1 MMPRGDAAFADRI
14 MTLASFSRWQAFLIH
29 LAISALIATAMVGL
43 TLALWYPPPYFAGM
57 GGPMLLRLLI
67 GVDVVLGPLI
77 TLIVFDPAKPRLKYD
92 LMAIAALQ
100 LAALAYGTVVMF
112 EARPVY
118 NVFVK
123 GRFEAVAAN
132 RIDDASLAR
141 AKGEFGALPLTGP
154 RVVGAAMP
162 TDPEESSNIAL
173 ASMRGGPDVTELP
186 HLYVPYADVAPQVA
200 AAAKPLSTLS
210 RQGQV
215 HAEAVSEFA
224 KAHPGAAN
232 LGFVPVKA
240 RDRDFSA
247 VVDRKTGEIVG
258 YLPLNPW

>member
-1 MMPRGDAAFADRI
+1 
-14 MTLASFSRWQAFLIH
+14 MTLTSFSRWQAFLVH

-57 GGPMLLRLLI
+57 GGAMLLRLLI

-92 LMAIAALQ
+92 LMTIAALQ
-100 LAALAYGTVVMF
+100 LAALAYGTFVMF
-112 EARPVY
+112 EARPVF

-123 GRFEAVAAN
+123 DRFEAVPAN
-132 RIDDASLAR
+132 RIDHDSLAR
-141 AKGEFGALPLTGP
+141 ASGDFRALPVTGP
-154 RVVGAAMP
+154 RVVGAALP
-162 TDPEESSNIAL
+162 ANAEERSSIAI
-173 ASMRGGPDVTELP
+173 ASMGGGPDVAELP
-186 HLYVPYADVAPQVA
+186 HLYLRYADVAQQA
-200 AAAKPLSTLS
+200 AAVAKPLSTLS
-210 RQGQV
+210 RQGRS
-215 HAEAVSEFA
+215 HADAVSDFA
-224 KAHPGAAN
+224 KEHPGALN

-258 YLPLNPW
+258 YLPLSPW